1 VTDGKNESIQFTRG
15 DAERLAVVE
24 RDVCH
29 VKKMV
34 NRVLRIM
41 YGGAFLIVAKE
52 IYFRVN
58 GG

>member
-1 VTDGKNESIQFTRG
+1 MTDGKNEPIQFTRG

-24 RDVCH
+24 RDVGH
-29 VKKMV
+29 VKKLT
-34 NRVLRIM
+34 NRILKIM
-41 YGGAFLIVAKE
+41 YGSAFLVIAKE